1 MDKIYE
7 CADPKANI
15 NDFEGRECIIGLDFA
30 DYLDLTS
37 ICYLFPNKD
46 GTFNVFYDNFLPNS
60 AMDKVTEQMRQRY
73 LKLDDEGWLNIL
85 NAESMDYDT
94 IGTVLEEACKKFN
107 VQTIAYD
114 PYHLTAI
121 ATQLEKKKLPMVSIT
136 QSKANLSEASK
147 LLAKYIE
154 DKSLIYNGDKTF
166 EWTASCAVV
175 RVDERSNI
183 SVFRENHNI
192 HKIDPIIAT
201 IIALSMA
208 EIQDKPKRSPY
219 AGKEGR
225 GLVVLG

>member
-1 MDKIYE
+1 
-7 CADPKANI
+7 
-15 NDFEGRECIIGLDFA
+15 
-30 DYLDLTS
+30 
-37 ICYLFPNKD
+37 
-46 GTFNVFYDNFLPNS
+46 
-60 AMDKVTEQMRQRY
+60 
-73 LKLDDEGWLNIL
+73 
-85 NAESMDYDT
+85 
-94 IGTVLEEACKKFN
+94 
-107 VQTIAYD
+107 
-114 PYHLTAI
+114 
-121 ATQLEKKKLPMVSIT
+121 MVSIT